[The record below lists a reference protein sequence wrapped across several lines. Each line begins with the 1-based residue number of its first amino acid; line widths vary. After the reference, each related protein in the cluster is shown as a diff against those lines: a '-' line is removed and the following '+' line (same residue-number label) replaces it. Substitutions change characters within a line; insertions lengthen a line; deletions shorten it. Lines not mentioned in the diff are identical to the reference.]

1 VSASTST
8 TGFRDNA
15 ASTSGRL
22 VGGRMRSGLGLRLR
36 LGLRMGE
43 GEGGGSIGDFLDSI
57 ARGDLGCLN
66 ADEVSE
72 R

>member
-1 VSASTST
+1 
-8 TGFRDNA
+8 
-15 ASTSGRL
+15 
-22 VGGRMRSGLGLRLR
+22 MRSGLGLRLR